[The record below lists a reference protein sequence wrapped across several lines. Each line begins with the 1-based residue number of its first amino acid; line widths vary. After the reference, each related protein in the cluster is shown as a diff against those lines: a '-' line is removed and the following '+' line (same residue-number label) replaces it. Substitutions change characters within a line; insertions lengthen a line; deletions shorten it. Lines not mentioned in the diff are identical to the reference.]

1 MSNFV
6 IIGNSAAGISAA
18 EAIRSKDRQG
28 KITIISDEDY
38 NSYCR
43 CLISYYLAG
52 EITEQELIY
61 RPEEFYKEN
70 NLSLILNREVV
81 KVEPKKNRVAF
92 EDKTAI
98 DYDVLLIATGASAKL
113 PENLKGIKKRGVF
126 GLRTIRDTKE
136 ILNLVP
142 VSSSSCILGGGL
154 VSLKAAYGLLKRKQE
169 LKVIVKSN
177 FVLSQMLDEKGAGLF
192 MKKFKDAGVEIM
204 TGCDITEILGNGDLK
219 AVRLDSGKV
228 IACSI
233 LVVGKGVN
241 PNTALVKDTEIKTD
255 KGILVDEYMRT
266 NIPNIFAA
274 GDVVETFDIAYKN
287 RAVNALWP
295 NAIEQGRVAGLN
307 MLNENLKYDGS
318 MTMNSIGFFDLPA
331 ISMGI
336 TRPRRPGFEELVIM
350 DEKNSIYK
358 KFVLE
363 NNRLV
368 GMIAIGDIRNCGVFL
383 RLIKEGTDISS
394 IKQELASENFNYA
407 RTLDLLKQKDEAYI
421 V

>member
-295 NAIEQGRVAGLN
+295 NAIEQGR
-307 MLNENLKYDGS
+307 
-318 MTMNSIGFFDLPA
+318 
-331 ISMGI
+331 
-336 TRPRRPGFEELVIM
+336 
-350 DEKNSIYK
+350 
-358 KFVLE
+358 
-363 NNRLV
+363 
-368 GMIAIGDIRNCGVFL
+368 
-383 RLIKEGTDISS
+383 
-394 IKQELASENFNYA
+394 
-407 RTLDLLKQKDEAYI
+407 
-421 V
+421 